1 MSNYTERELEL
12 MRIISKKD
20 DRICQLEAHLRATHN
35 ELASERTRVESR
47 NQHITE
53 LKEQI
58 ERLKFT
64 QGALEQA
71 RQEDRD
77 KIAQLVQ
84 EQGARELSVSQ
95 IMVQLNRLMTM
106 GLRLTALDATKPSP
120 PPDVKCHVCGEVMR
134 PLYYFDSVEPREW
147 VCLKGCSSRAVLVT
161 RNSVPGGGA

>member
-58 ERLKFT
+58 ERLKMSDVIDKNCRMMYEVSFEIKRLLSKAKKERTMEVDTILKNDPITKAVDAANEILKEHNLKVGLLLAADGNT
-64 QGALEQA
+64 QGKSIY
-71 RQEDRD
+71 RD
-77 KIAQLVQ
+77 KVYY
-84 EQGARELSVSQ
+84 
-95 IMVQLNRLMTM
+95 
-106 GLRLTALDATKPSP
+106 DATIKAALAA
-120 PPDVKCHVCGEVMR
+120 E
-134 PLYYFDSVEPREW
+134 
-147 VCLKGCSSRAVLVT
+147 
-161 RNSVPGGGA
+161 GGK